1 MIRLTIEYN
10 GRERAVLVNPAHI
23 ISVDPHSPRST
34 SVVLTSGIY
43 HVTESL
49 PEIEALL
56 SGAPAREPAPANLG
70 SLLRG
75 LG

>member
-1 MIRLTIEYN
+1 MIRLTIEFN
-10 GRERAVLVNPAHI
+10 GRERPVLINPTHI

-49 PEIEALL
+49 PEIESLL
-56 SGAPAREPAPANLG
+56 AGAPARDRAEANLG